1 MNRLELEL
9 DDWLDPSLP
18 SLYHITPGATRPF
31 LIACDFTPLNEDFA
45 HTALLPRFTP
55 VMRDGV
61 ILLVARQ

>member
-18 SLYHITPGATRPF
+18 KLYRITPGATRPL
-31 LIACDFTPLNEDFA
+31 LITNNFTPFHPEFRA
-45 HTALLPRFTP
+45 TQLLPSFTP

-61 ILLVARQ
+61 IFLVRTL

>member
-18 SLYHITPGATRPF
+18 RLYRNIPGATRPF
-31 LIACDFTPLNEDFA
+31 LIANDFTPLDEEFA

-61 ILLVARQ
+61 ILLVRGR